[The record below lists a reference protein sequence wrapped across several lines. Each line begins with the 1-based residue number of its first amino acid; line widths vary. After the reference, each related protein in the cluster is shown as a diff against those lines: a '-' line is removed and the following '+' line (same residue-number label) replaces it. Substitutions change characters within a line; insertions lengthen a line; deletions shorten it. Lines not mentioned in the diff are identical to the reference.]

1 MIHSN
6 GPIANTQ
13 SLEASPT
20 TTPVLVAEDLRKL
33 YGPREALR
41 GLTFSLQT
49 GRILGFLGPNGA
61 GKTTAIRIL
70 TTIMEP
76 SSGHFS
82 VDGISS
88 QHPEQIRRR
97 IGVLPENLGFPK
109 QITGIEYLT
118 FFGRLYGQ
126 TRADARAYALAL
138 LEAVGLQQRAKSLI
152 GSFSHG
158 MRQRLGIARALIN
171 DPVVVFLDEPTL
183 GLDPRGQR
191 ELLSLVRHIARER
204 NTGVVLCSHA
214 LAEIESV
221 CDDVVILS
229 AGQVVA
235 AGSVAE
241 VIGRAQQTDVQHKGV
256 RVWVPTASL
265 AAAQQRLEALPDIM
279 EATPIEGMEG
289 WLRIEFAVA
298 AGIGALDNSA
308 TNGSATNEDMEVDP
322 QLTNKMLRALIDA
335 GIPILAFQAE
345 GGRLQDAFL
354 RLTEEVIR

>member
-6 GPIANTQ
+6 GPIANPQ
-13 SLEASPT
+13 PLQVSPT
-20 TTPVLVAEDLRKL
+20 ATPVLVAEGLRKF

-76 SSGHFS
+76 SSGHFF

-88 QHPEQIRRR
+88 QHPEQIRSR

-126 TRADARAYALAL
+126 THADAKAYALTL
-138 LEAVGLQQRAKSLI
+138 LEAVGLQQRSKSLI
-152 GSFSHG
+152 GAFSHG

-191 ELLSLVRHIARER
+191 ELLSLVQSIARER
-204 NTGVVLCSHA
+204 KTGVVLCSHA

-241 VIGRAQQTDVQHKGV
+241 VIGRAQQTDVQRNGV
-256 RVWVPTASL
+256 RVWVPSASL
-265 AAAQQRLEALPDIM
+265 AAAQQRLEALPYVM
-279 EATPIEGMEG
+279 EAAPIEGMEG
-289 WLRIEFAVA
+289 WLRIEFVDK
-298 AGIGALDNSA
+298 AGVSMM
-308 TNGSATNEDMEVDP
+308 NGETGEDP
-322 QLTNKMLRALIDA
+322 QLTNRMLEALIDA
-335 GIPILAFQAE
+335 GIPILAFQSE